1 MRQTSP
7 DRFRWFVLESF
18 GQLGKVF
25 SSLQHPDMS
34 FGMPNVHNMYVFA
47 CFCHSVAVF
56 LKWALFILYTLSCSD
71 GRIGTFYKFI
81 GFMSDWYMS
90 RAMFMSCPCPELS
103 KKNCT
108 TSHIWWASWY
118 SWYFELI
125 HLHELA
131 DFMNLWTGRAIHAQ
145 TCHYENGSYI
155 PRTQKTWKGSK
166 QQFHYHYTFVTHSS
180 QTYSHDQQVDVHTVH
195 KQQTKQIVK
204 RCINMHLRS
213 HMWRLNVS

>member
-1 MRQTSP
+1 MSWAEQT
-7 DRFRWFVLESF
+7 
-18 GQLGKVF
+18 
-25 SSLQHPDMS
+25 
-34 FGMPNVHNMYVFA
+34 
-47 CFCHSVAVF
+47 
-56 LKWALFILYTLSCSD
+56 
-71 GRIGTFYKFI
+71 
-81 GFMSDWYMS
+81 
-90 RAMFMSCPCPELS
+90 
-103 KKNCT
+103 NCT

-145 TCHYENGSYI
+145 TCHYENGPYI

-195 KQQTKQIVK
+195 KQQTKQIVMK

-213 HMWRLNVS
+213 HMWRLNVHNFHTGNVECNVAAKNDMTNSWTFYQQTIYTSWAKETKNCTQCGQLRLMTIHAMMKYC